1 MFDGL
6 FDTQTVPEARVHT
19 YGAVTLR
26 VLSVSR
32 ENQHIDKFVPLVVW
46 HAAEEACAAL
56 AGDYAHLVQ
65 GKTVIELGAGTGL
78 AGLVAAVV
86 SGADCLLTDGDASS
100 VDAAS
105 ESVRLNGLQARVRT
119 AQLQWGDVAA
129 ARAVV
134 MGRRF
139 QVALAT
145 DVIYDR
151 DAIAPLLTTASAVL
165 EPGGR
170 FVFFNHKFRFARLE
184 SEVRHALDSVPGL
197 ALAETMKLGDVDVFI
212 IDRCA

>member
-1 MFDGL
+1 MFEGL

-19 YGAVTLR
+19 YGAVSLR

-65 GKTVIELGAGTGL
+65 GKTVVELGSGTGL

-86 SGADCLLTDGDASS
+86 SGEDCLLTDGDAAS
-100 VDAAS
+100 VDAVS
-105 ESVRLNGLQARVRT
+105 ESVRLNGLQGRVRT

-129 ARAVV
+129 VRKV
-134 MGRRF
+134 GRRF

-151 DAIAPLLTTASAVL
+151 DAIAPLLTTAGAAL

-184 SEVRHALDSVPGL
+184 SELRLALDSVPGL
-197 ALAETMKLGDVDVFI
+197 ALTETMRLGDVDVFI
-212 IDRCA
+212 IDKCAS